1 MILRGSP
8 VIPAVIQ
15 KWHEL
20 VETKNINILDEILA
34 DDARMHSP
42 VVHTV
47 QEGKAITKM
56 YLAGAAMTIGNDK
69 FKYVREVYDE
79 GFAMLEFETEMD
91 GIFVNGVDMIYW
103 NEDDKITDFKVM
115 IRPLKAVNMVHKK
128 MGEALQAFKSGK
140 A

>member
-1 MILRGSP
+1 MIP
-8 VIPAVIQ
+8 VVIK

-20 VETKNINILDEILA
+20 VETKNIKLLDELLA

-56 YLAGAAMTIGNDK
+56 YLAGAMQTIGNDK
-69 FKYVREVYDE
+69 FKYVREVYDND
-79 GFAMLEFETEMD
+79 FAMLEFETEMD

-103 NEDDKITDFKVM
+103 NEDNKITDFKVM
-115 IRPLKAVNMVHKK
+115 IRPLKAVNIVHQK
-128 MGEALQAFKSGK
+128 MGEALQAFMSGK

>member
-47 QEGKAITKM
+47 QEGK
-56 YLAGAAMTIGNDK
+56 
-69 FKYVREVYDE
+69 
-79 GFAMLEFETEMD
+79 
-91 GIFVNGVDMIYW
+91 
-103 NEDDKITDFKVM
+103 
-115 IRPLKAVNMVHKK
+115 
-128 MGEALQAFKSGK
+128 
-140 A
+140 

>member
-1 MILRGSP
+1 MIP
-8 VIPAVIQ
+8 IVIK

-20 VETKNINILDEILA
+20 VETKNIALLDEILA

-56 YLAGAAMTIGNDK
+56 YLAGAAMTIANDK
-69 FKYVREVYDE
+69 FKYVREIYDE
-79 GFAMLEFETEMD
+79 GFAVLEFETEMD
-91 GIFVNGVDMIYW
+91 GIIVNGVDMIYW
-103 NEDDKITDFKVM
+103 NEENKITDFKVM
-115 IRPLKAVNMVHKK
+115 IRPLKAVNMVHQK
-128 MGEALQAFKSGK
+128 MGEALKMFMSGK

>member
-1 MILRGSP
+1 MIP
-8 VIPAVIQ
+8 DVIK

-20 VETKNINILDEILA
+20 VETKNINLLDEILA

-56 YLAGAAMTIGNDK
+56 YLAGAAMTIANDT
-69 FKYVREVYDE
+69 FKYVREVYDD
-79 GFAMLEFETEMD
+79 GFAVLEFETEMD
-91 GIFVNGVDMIYW
+91 GIMVNGVDMIYW
-103 NEDDKITDFKVM
+103 NEDNQITDFKVM
-115 IRPLKAVNMVHKK
+115 IRPLKAVNMVHQK
-128 MGEALQAFKSGK
+128 MGEALKAFMSGK

>member
-1 MILRGSP
+1 MIPS
-8 VIPAVIQ
+8 VIE

-20 VETKNINILDEILA
+20 VSTKNIKLLDDILA

-56 YLAGAAMTIGNDK
+56 YLAGAAMTIGNDH
-69 FKYVREVYDE
+69 FKYVREVYDD
-79 GFAMLEFETEMD
+79 GFAMLEFETEID
-91 GIFVNGVDMIYW
+91 GIHINGVDMITW
-103 NEDDKITDFKVM
+103 NEDNKITDFKVM
-115 IRPLKAVNMVHKK
+115 IRPLKAVNMVHQK
-128 MGEALQAFKSGK
+128 MGEALKSFMAGK

>member
-1 MILRGSP
+1 
-8 VIPAVIQ
+8 VIPTVIE

-20 VETKNINILDEILA
+20 VETKNMNILDDILA

-56 YLAGAAMTIGNDK
+56 YLAGAAMTIANDK

-79 GFAMLEFETEMD
+79 GFAMLEFETEME
-91 GIFVNGVDMIYW
+91 GVFVNGVDMIYW
-103 NEDDKITDFKVM
+103 NEDNKITDFKVM
-115 IRPLKAVNMVHKK
+115 IRPLKAVNMVHQK
-128 MGEALQAFKSGK
+128 MGEALKASMLGKS
-140 A
+140 

>member
-1 MILRGSP
+1 MIPS
-8 VIPAVIQ
+8 VIE

-20 VETKNINILDEILA
+20 VKTKNIKILDEILA

-69 FKYVREVYDE
+69 FKYVREVYDKD
-79 GFAMLEFETEMD
+79 FAMLEFETEMD
-91 GIFVNGVDMIYW
+91 GIFINGVDMIYW
-103 NEDDKITDFKVM
+103 NEDNKITDFKVM
-115 IRPLKAVNMVHKK
+115 IRPLKAVNMVHQK

>member
-1 MILRGSP
+1 MIPS
-8 VIPAVIQ
+8 VIE

-20 VETKNINILDEILA
+20 VETKNIKLLDEILA

-69 FKYVREVYDE
+69 FKYVREVYDKD
-79 GFAMLEFETEMD
+79 FAMLEFETEMD

-103 NEDDKITDFKVM
+103 NEDNKITDFKVM
-115 IRPLKAVNMVHKK
+115 IRPLKAVNMVHQK
-128 MGEALQAFKSGK
+128 MGEALQAFMSGK
-140 A
+140 TPM

>member
-1 MILRGSP
+1 MIPP
-8 VIPAVIQ
+8 VIE

-20 VETKNINILDEILA
+20 VTSKNIEILDEILA

-56 YLAGAAMTIGNDK
+56 YLTGAAMILGNDK
-69 FKYVREVYDE
+69 FKYVREVYDK
-79 GFAMLEFETEMD
+79 GFAMLEFETEIED
-91 GIFVNGVDMIYW
+91 IFINGIDMIYW
-103 NEDDKITDFKVM
+103 NDENKITDFKVM
-115 IRPLKAVNMVHKK
+115 VRPLKAINILHKK
-128 MGEALQAFKSGK
+128 MGEALQSFMSGK

>member
-1 MILRGSP
+1 MIPP
-8 VIPAVIQ
+8 VIK

-20 VETKNINILDEILA
+20 VTTKNIKLLDEILA

-47 QEGKAITKM
+47 QEGKSITKM
-56 YLAGAAMTIGNDK
+56 YLTGAAMIIGNDK

-79 GFAMLEFETEMD
+79 GFAMLEFETEIE

-103 NEDDKITDFKVM
+103 NEDNKITDFKVM
-115 IRPLKAVNMVHKK
+115 LRPLKAINIVHKK
-128 MGEALQAFKSGK
+128 MGEALQSFMSGK

>member
-1 MILRGSP
+1 VIPP
-8 VIPAVIQ
+8 VIK

-20 VETKNINILDEILA
+20 VTTKNIKLLDEILA

-47 QEGKAITKM
+47 QEGKSITKM
-56 YLAGAAMTIGNDK
+56 YLTGAAMIIGNDK

-79 GFAMLEFETEMD
+79 GFAMLEFETEIE

-103 NEDDKITDFKVM
+103 NEDNKITDFKVM
-115 IRPLKAVNMVHKK
+115 LRPLKAINIVHKK
-128 MGEALQAFKSGK
+128 MGEALQSFMSGK

>member
-1 MILRGSP
+1 MVP
-8 VIPAVIQ
+8 TVIE

-20 VETKNINILDEILA
+20 VETKNIRILDEILA

-42 VVHTV
+42 VVHTI
-47 QEGKAITKM
+47 QEGKSITKM
-56 YLAGAAMTIGNDK
+56 YLAGAVMTIGNDQ
-69 FKYVREVYDE
+69 FKYVRGVYDE

-103 NEDDKITDFKVM
+103 NEDNKITDFKVM
-115 IRPLKAVNMVHKK
+115 IRPLKAVNMVHQK
-128 MGEALQAFKSGK
+128 MGEALQAFMSGN